1 MKLHDVEEA
10 MGMRKILAH
19 YIRMKKRTLSGF
31 LQIFMEL
38 CKSKV
43 QLAPLHGNF
52 INSMALLP
60 QNHLYAATFFQILCI
75 DCLFYLKMITLT
87 ENSLNFNV
95 TYTGWKQPFE
105 SFF

>member
-1 MKLHDVEEA
+1 MKLHDPEEA

-52 INSMALLP
+52 INSMALLTP
-60 QNHLYAATFFQILCI
+60 KSSICRYFFSNTLY
-75 DCLFYLKMITLT
+75 
-87 ENSLNFNV
+87 
-95 TYTGWKQPFE
+95 
-105 SFF
+105 

>member
-19 YIRMKKRTLSGF
+19 IRMKKRTLSGF

-52 INSMALLP
+52 INSMTLLTP
-60 QNHLYAATFFQILCI
+60 KSSICCYFFSNTLY
-75 DCLFYLKMITLT
+75 
-87 ENSLNFNV
+87 
-95 TYTGWKQPFE
+95 
-105 SFF
+105 